1 MAHVIEPA
9 ASSRAKCRGCDGK
22 IEQGALRFGE
32 RQPNAFG
39 DGEMTLWFHLD
50 CAAYKRPEALLELLG
65 AAPALASALNADE
78 AARLKTIAQLGV
90 AHRRLPRIDGG
101 ERAATGRA
109 RCRHCRELVER
120 GDWRIPLVFFEEY
133 RFAPAGFV
141 HAACARGYFG
151 TAAVL
156 DRVRHFNPELDDAA
170 AAELAATID
179 AGAPESGTP

>member
-9 ASSRAKCRGCDGK
+9 TSGRAKCRGCDRK

-39 DGEMTLWFHLD
+39 EGEMTLWFHLD
-50 CAAYKRPEALLELLG
+50 CAAYKRPEPVLELLG
-65 AAPALASALNADE
+65 AMHAADSVLTVDDD
-78 AARLKTIAQLGV
+78 ARLRAMAAFGV
-90 AHRRLPRIDGG
+90 AHRRVPRINGG

-120 GDWRIPLVFFEEY
+120 GDWRVPLVFFEEY

-141 HAACARGYFG
+141 HAACAHDYFG
-151 TAAVL
+151 TTDVL
-156 DRVRHFNPELDDAA
+156 DRMRHFNPELDEAA
-170 AAELAATID
+170 AAELALAMN
-179 AGAPESGTP
+179 AEPSG